1 MEIQL
6 TTKLGSQ
13 WFTVPCQESLLS
25 VYGREG
31 EAVVSMNDT
40 TRPEGHKSQ
49 SQEEGQALPVAG
61 EGISPEELSATSFG
75 SPTEVGELNMASQI
89 SSHLPLFR
97 TLCLW
102 SEDFSDLASFTF
114 RNIAEYPILEASF
127 ISATNTQGR
136 YVPFLFGKIKHW
148 NSEDHLPGWMPMFDH
163 KAIARFN
170 RERPDGEFTDET
182 KSRLDS
188 VFLTAYNQ
196 WVKAGYVV
204 ADVEKTTPA
213 VSSP

>member
-1 MEIQL
+1 MSTKDDIHNEETLQEEFHTIEVLYGQEKSYTIDDSRIREVNKKTVMEIQL

-75 SPTEVGELNMASQI
+75 SPTEV
-89 SSHLPLFR
+89 
-97 TLCLW
+97 
-102 SEDFSDLASFTF
+102 
-114 RNIAEYPILEASF
+114 
-127 ISATNTQGR
+127 
-136 YVPFLFGKIKHW
+136 
-148 NSEDHLPGWMPMFDH
+148 
-163 KAIARFN
+163 AIARFN
-170 RERPDGEFTDET
+170 REQPDGELTYET

-188 VFLTAYNQ
+188 LYSPAYDQ

-204 ADVEKTTPA
+204 ADVVAGVEKTTPA